1 VSASPRGIR
10 IVCRSPWAPPAGS
23 GLLAADARAR
33 TLRKVLVTY
42 PHVRHILPCVIS
54 VEPGADSKVLESMAR
69 FLERQSWL
77 VKSVIVE

>member
-1 VSASPRGIR
+1 MSSTPRGIR

-23 GLLAADARAR
+23 GLLAPDARAR

-42 PHVRHILPCVIS
+42 PHVRHIQPCVIS
-54 VEPGADSKVLESMAR
+54 VESGADSKVIESMVR